1 MLPKLL
7 IVCRVIAKWIPL
19 AALLFVILA
28 FVVLIFLENIFLL
41 LFSSLAIVGEAGICL
56 PKKETLQMQER
67 QREEQ
72 HVGSILL

>member
-28 FVVLIFLENIFLL
+28 FAVLIFLENIFLL
-41 LFSSLAIVGEAGICL
+41 LFSSMAIVNGHRG
-56 PKKETLQMQER
+56 KQE
-67 QREEQ
+67 
-72 HVGSILL
+72 L